1 MKRFMQ
7 KLEKSNGKYSNAQSL
22 HQKYLKIA
30 RYSCA
35 IFNTNLAHC
44 CISEPNILNRTQ
56 VINLSFQFSHHE
68 SDDTACWQTQNR
80 SASCY
85 RFAEFHVWFLP
96 STFHRH

>member
-56 VINLSFQFSHHE
+56 VIRSSFKFSGKLFSYRE
-68 SDDTACWQTQNR
+68 NTGTAIPRQ
-80 SASCY
+80 A
-85 RFAEFHVWFLP
+85 FLLK
-96 STFHRH
+96 

>member
-56 VINLSFQFSHHE
+56 VNSERFLMTNLLLAN
-68 SDDTACWQTQNR
+68 DRLT
-80 SASCY
+80 
-85 RFAEFHVWFLP
+85 
-96 STFHRH
+96 

>member
-56 VINLSFQFSHHE
+56 VNKYLEKRCDSGNDSPERPHSPGVFNPTESINF
-68 SDDTACWQTQNR
+68 
-80 SASCY
+80 
-85 RFAEFHVWFLP
+85 
-96 STFHRH
+96 

>member
-56 VINLSFQFSHHE
+56 VNTPLSSGNCRMTSPLNSGENDKETPRQSLE
-68 SDDTACWQTQNR
+68 
-80 SASCY
+80 
-85 RFAEFHVWFLP
+85 EFF
-96 STFHRH
+96 

>member
-56 VINLSFQFSHHE
+56 VNKVNCE
-68 SDDTACWQTQNR
+68 
-80 SASCY
+80 
-85 RFAEFHVWFLP
+85 LP
-96 STFHRH
+96 S

>member
-56 VINLSFQFSHHE
+56 VINKNKTVIGSEMKCSERIFFRNSIFPGQ
-68 SDDTACWQTQNR
+68 
-80 SASCY
+80 
-85 RFAEFHVWFLP
+85 
-96 STFHRH
+96 

>member
-56 VINLSFQFSHHE
+56 VNKYLALPCLFGL
-68 SDDTACWQTQNR
+68 R
-80 SASCY
+80 LL
-85 RFAEFHVWFLP
+85 VLLWFPYLQ
-96 STFHRH
+96 SGVFGGWFRTKD

>member
-56 VINLSFQFSHHE
+56 VIRTNPFPLMVYAPHCLLQVR
-68 SDDTACWQTQNR
+68 NR
-80 SASCY
+80 
-85 RFAEFHVWFLP
+85 
-96 STFHRH
+96 

>member
-56 VINLSFQFSHHE
+56 VIIKTKHDWWEANNQ
-68 SDDTACWQTQNR
+68 QR
-80 SASCY
+80 
-85 RFAEFHVWFLP
+85 
-96 STFHRH
+96 